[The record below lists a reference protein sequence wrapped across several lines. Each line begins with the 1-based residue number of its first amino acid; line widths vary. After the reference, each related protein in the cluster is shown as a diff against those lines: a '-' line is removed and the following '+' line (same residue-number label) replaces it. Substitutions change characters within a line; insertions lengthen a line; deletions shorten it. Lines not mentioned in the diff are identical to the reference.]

1 MLTFGFD
8 SEIDFERDVIHKL
21 SLTKQKILFYFILFS
36 CKDVYEYSI
45 QEILINNIM

>member
-8 SEIDFERDVIHKL
+8 SEIDFERGVIRKL
-21 SLTKQKILFYFILFS
+21 SLTKQEILFYFLFS